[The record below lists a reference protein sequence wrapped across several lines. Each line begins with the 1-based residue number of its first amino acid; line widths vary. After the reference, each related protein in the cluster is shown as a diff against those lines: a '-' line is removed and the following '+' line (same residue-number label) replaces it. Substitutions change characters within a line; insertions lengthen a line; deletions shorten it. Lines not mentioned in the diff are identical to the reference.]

1 MRLKFFRVR
10 WVRFVI
16 SSDPRRAYDALF
28 QSTGSGDESSQDTIS
43 AKAVYSHSRFT
54 YNRLAPFKSPFSS
67 IKRSH
72 VGQRRREF
80 SPPMQTLTS
89 N

>member
-1 MRLKFFRVR
+1 MTAVKIPSCTFVPFVVSLARDERMTRYFR
-10 WVRFVI
+10 
-16 SSDPRRAYDALF
+16 
-28 QSTGSGDESSQDTIS
+28 STGSGNESSKDTIS
-43 AKAVYSHSRFT
+43 AKASHSRFR
-54 YNRLAPFKSPFSS
+54 YNRLAPSKSPFSS

-80 SPPMQTLTS
+80 SPRMQTLTS